1 MERIFKWLTNL
12 MLVLVVL
19 AVLLG
24 LVVPAA
30 IGSRALV
37 VFSGSMEPAL
47 HVGGLA
53 FIRSADPATVSEGDI
68 IAYGP
73 EHDPSITVCH
83 RVVEVMDSPEIAF
96 RTKGDANE
104 DPDPWDV
111 PAAALEGKVNFSVP
125 YAGYVLHH
133 TGRYVRTKLG
143 LALLVALPT
152 LILLGGT
159 IADIRQWKKAR
170 GQQQQQQQQ
179 VEETS

>member
-1 MERIFKWLTNL
+1 MARIFKWLTNF

-30 IGSRALV
+30 IGSRAVV
-37 VFSGSMEPAL
+37 VFSGSMEPAM

-53 FIRSADPATVSEGDI
+53 FIRSGDPATVEVGDI
-68 IAYGP
+68 IAYSP
-73 EHDPSITVCH
+73 EHDPTITVCH
-83 RVVEVMDSPEIAF
+83 RVVEVLDSPELAF
-96 RTKGDANE
+96 RTKGDASD

-111 PAAALEGKVNFSVP
+111 TAASLEGKVSFSVP

-152 LILLGGT
+152 LILLGST
-159 IADIRQWKKAR
+159 IADIRQWKRAR
-170 GQQQQQQQQ
+170 GRQQQL
-179 VEETS
+179 EETS